1 MQPDEAGDDEHGNY
15 ADRPDHEALRGVAER
30 PLSRHAVKGGAAQ
43 SAGEISSGGE
53 AEGLGQHKPHRGGHG
68 EPGRRDARA
77 VRQSKRQ
84 PDAGSQRRN
93 DECNRYC
100 RDRPRNRGAPGEGRS
115 GRTLGS
121 RHFNNCRVAHTTSF
135 PCEPLCSQG
144 VLPPIIG
151 DQTTKARIFSS
162 TIAESGNQI
171 GSCRDDDRGT
181 VLRIF
186 QQETLDEKVEP
197 RRTFR
202 FP

>member
-1 MQPDEAGDDEHGNY
+1 MMNVTAIAAIAPAI
-15 ADRPDHEALRGVAER
+15 AAL
-30 PLSRHAVKGGAAQ
+30 Q
-43 SAGEISSGGE
+43 
-53 AEGLGQHKPHRGGHG
+53 
-68 EPGRRDARA
+68 
-77 VRQSKRQ
+77 
-84 PDAGSQRRN
+84 
-93 DECNRYC
+93 
-100 RDRPRNRGAPGEGRS
+100 
-115 GRTLGS
+115 
-121 RHFNNCRVAHTTSF
+121 
-135 PCEPLCSQG
+135 LCSQG